1 MSEERVEISG
11 WVRIAEGNICSERQG
26 GCWAYPKR
34 LTPVDSS
41 FLIPHII
48 TLQSLLPQDAV
59 DANAMNK
66 FKKPLEEIRDS
77 RSFKGC

>member
-1 MSEERVEISG
+1 MSEERFEISG
-11 WVRIAEGNICSERQG
+11 WMRIAEGNICSGRQG
-26 GCWAYPKR
+26 GCRAYPEC

-41 FLIPHII
+41 FLIQHII

-59 DANAMNK
+59 DANTMNK
-66 FKKPLEEIRDS
+66 FKKPLEEIRNS